1 MREEGCPHLVCWSR
15 WRRWRSS
22 GWPTLPPLLC
32 SFFCFPL
39 LSLLVLETPKAVATV
54 SVTFL
59 CYVFFF
65 VCVSPGFPS
74 PVRFPLFVLPVSLPS
89 SQFLSPVLGPCSLW
103 FWFLLCPLF
112 FLVSVPCVIRPP
124 LVLYFH
130 CSPFLLPV
138 SPLSICLFS
147 VFYALLVLL
156 FFLVFRPLFSPKIP
170 PVLPLSFPPP
180 PFPCAWTISGFYS
193 QRTKPF
199 LQAINCVN
207 CRCNG
212 VSGGGRP
219 FQSGRR

>member
-1 MREEGCPHLVCWSR
+1 MREEECPHLVCWSQ

-59 CYVFFF
+59 CFFF
-65 VCVSPGFPS
+65 FSVCVSPGFPS

-112 FLVSVPCVIRPP
+112 FLVSVPCVIRLP
-124 LVLYFH
+124 LVLCFH

-138 SPLSICLFS
+138 SPLYICLFS
-147 VFYALLVLL
+147 VFYALLFSSGFRSPALWVFPLVFFRPALL
-156 FFLVFRPLFSPKIP
+156 FPCFLGFSMGSAPVLSSGFRSPKIP
-170 PVLPLSFPPP
+170 DWFCFSPLPLFASALL
-180 PFPCAWTISGFYS
+180 C
-193 QRTKPF
+193 
-199 LQAINCVN
+199 LL
-207 CRCNG
+207 
-212 VSGGGRP
+212 
-219 FQSGRR
+219 